1 MEGAPQR
8 GYAISNPDMEDWPRE
23 RLMAQGPDVLRNAE
37 LLAIILNTGYKDE
50 SVFEL
55 AARILAE
62 YGSKGVASERNV
74 SRLMAELG
82 IPQMKA
88 SQIVACFELGRR
100 VFHEDTARF
109 PTIRGADDVYEYL
122 KEMRALKKEVFRGLY
137 LNIRNKLI
145 HDEVIS
151 IGTLD
156 ANLVHPREVFQP
168 AIEFSAA
175 AVIISHNHPSGD
187 PAPSAEDRAVTAR
200 LTEAGA
206 LLGIELLDHVI
217 VAKDGFASCKE

>member
-1 MEGAPQR
+1 
-8 GYAISNPDMEDWPRE
+8 
-23 RLMAQGPDVLRNAE
+23 MAQGPDVLRNAE

-50 SVFEL
+50 SVLEL
-55 AARILAE
+55 ASRILAE

-88 SQIVACFELGRR
+88 SQI
-100 VFHEDTARF
+100 
-109 PTIRGADDVYEYL
+109 
-122 KEMRALKKEVFRGLY
+122 
-137 LNIRNKLI
+137 
-145 HDEVIS
+145 DEVIS

-175 AVIISHNHPSGD
+175 AAIISHNHPSGD
-187 PAPSAEDRAVTAR
+187 PAPSAEDRAVTQR
-200 LTEAGA
+200 LAEAGT

-217 VAKDGFASCKE
+217 IAKNGFVSVKQ